1 MRRPS
6 KHLCGILIV
15 AALVVPVLS
24 GCGNSEPTVAYAVV
38 ESGMTGS
45 VFNGVK
51 HRLDVADEH
60 EEEERMAHETY
71 AEETEHV
78 EQREIEVHQAQDES
92 GPAETGE

>member
-6 KHLCGILIV
+6 KQLCGLLLIGV
-15 AALVVPVLS
+15 LAVPVLS

-38 ESGMTGS
+38 ESGMAGS
-45 VFNGVK
+45 VFNGIK
-51 HRLDVADEH
+51 HELDVSSEH
-60 EEEERMAHETY
+60 EEDERMSRETY